1 MLNVSAIFI
10 IFAISHHHSYT
21 GVLHIWQ
28 SILKAIYIGVIRFNY
43 SLKTAVLLINFDESY
58 MFCPNDTWIS
68 AELPDR
74 KNLGGGAYAPCAPLP
89 ADTPMKEL
97 VVSMLLRIFSLE

>member
-1 MLNVSAIFI
+1 MSRQKLRQKLRTMLSVSAIFI
-10 IFAISHHHSYT
+10 IFAISYHHSYT

-68 AELPDR
+68 AQLPDR
-74 KNLGGGAYAPCAPLP
+74 KNFGGGHMPPVPLSQP
-89 ADTPMKEL
+89 IRL
-97 VVSMLLRIFSLE
+97 

>member
-1 MLNVSAIFI
+1 MLNISTIFI

-28 SILKAIYIGVIRFNY
+28 SILKAINIGIIIFKY
-43 SLKTAVLLINFDESY
+43 SLWTKVLINFDESY

-68 AELPDR
+68 AQLPDR
-74 KNLGGGAYAPCAPLP
+74 KND
-89 ADTPMKEL
+89 ADVPMD
-97 VVSMLLRIFSLE
+97 R